1 MLREPVRRALGR
13 ESAEVVSWECRSIH
27 NAFNQV
33 TGGLFRIDGQ
43 AMDCGESLPW
53 SIVLKIARNA
63 IHLGRSTA
71 DPSEPNYWKREPLL
85 YQSGLLD
92 HLPAGIVA
100 PQCYGVDEPDTSSA
114 WIWLEHVSDIS
125 EARWST
131 WRYAGVA
138 RQLGVFNG
146 AYFTAGSHPTA
157 PFLSHSQRW
166 ADASA
171 WSTLFPQ
178 IAVARELPIV
188 RQTWAASLHRRIQ
201 EISNDSHAF
210 YAALDRLPMTFCH
223 LDAFRRN
230 ILIRKRTEG
239 SEEIVAVDW
248 AFTGLGP
255 VGADL
260 APLVGVDIVIGGI
273 RPDQLSELDA
283 AAFRDYVGELDTS
296 AFEAY
301 VNGLRDAGWDDDPRL
316 VRLGYTAS
324 VVLRYALYPIW
335 ARAVDD
341 QGRTVD
347 QVGGQPIQTFLER
360 GALIAT
366 LLCDLADE
374 ARDLLESLR
383 D

>member
-1 MLREPVRRALGR
+1 MPLDPQCLQSGYWWLVSHRRP
-13 ESAEVVSWECRSIH
+13 
-27 NAFNQV
+27 
-33 TGGLFRIDGQ
+33 GGGS
-43 AMDCGESLPW
+43 GEALPW

-63 IHLGRSTA
+63 IHLGQSTA
-71 DPSEPNYWKREPLL
+71 DPSNPAYWKREPLL

-100 PQCYGVDEPDTSSA
+100 PRCYGVDEPDANSA
-114 WIWLEHVSDIS
+114 WIWLEHVSDSS
-125 EARWST
+125 EERWSIRRHT
-131 WRYAGVA
+131 EVA

-146 AYFTAGSHPTA
+146 TYVAAGSLPTA

-166 ADASA
+166 ATAAA

-178 IAVARELPIV
+178 IAAARELPIV
-188 RQTWAASLHRRIQ
+188 RQTWSAGLQRRVEQ
-201 EISNDSHAF
+201 ISDDSGAF
-210 YAALDRLPMTFCH
+210 YAALDRLPLTFCH

-230 ILIRKRTEG
+230 LLIRKRTQS
-239 SEEIVAVDW
+239 SEETVAVDW
-248 AFTGLGP
+248 AFTGVGP

-260 APLVGVDIVIGGI
+260 APLVGVNIVIGGI

-283 AAFRDYVGELDTS
+283 SAFRAYIGELDAS
-296 AFEAY
+296 AFGAY
-301 VNGLRDAGWDDDPRL
+301 LDGLREAGWDDDPQL

-341 QGRTVD
+341 QGHTVD

-374 ARDLLESLR
+374 ARELLGRSK
-383 D
+383 